1 MESVRPGE
9 FEFKIT
15 HPDQHIRFHLEA
27 NELISNEYELQVV
40 AVPSI
45 SNFEMQLRFPSYLN
59 RKPETIQGTGNAS
72 IPEGTKVT
80 WKITTQATQ
89 NMNWKTVGNSLLF
102 TKKENQFILSKS
114 IFQNTDYQIS
124 SSNSNTKKQEKLNYQ
139 LAVVKDQFPTI
150 QVRTAPDSLKLGNRY
165 ILGQIADDYGLSQLK
180 IVYYPKD
187 QPTAAKRGTIAIK
200 KAAFDQFVFSFPSNL
215 PVQKGVTYDYYF
227 EVFDNDAIHHFNNF
241 SLQFC
246 WCRGCRLELRIE
258 NHLIILES
266 CKISGLVDLRMTPAA
281 RLFQGLQL
289 LI

>member
-1 MESVRPGE
+1 
-9 FEFKIT
+9 
-15 HPDQHIRFHLEA
+15 
-27 NELISNEYELQVV
+27 
-40 AVPSI
+40 
-45 SNFEMQLRFPSYLN
+45 
-59 RKPETIQGTGNAS
+59 
-72 IPEGTKVT
+72 
-80 WKITTQATQ
+80 
-89 NMNWKTVGNSLLF
+89 MNWKTVGNSLLF

-215 PVQKGVTYDYYF
+215 PVQKGITYDYYF
-227 EVFDNDAIHHFNNF
+227 EVFDNDAIHHFKRTKSTVF
-241 SLQFC
+241 SSRLATEEEKEVQSLQQQNENST
-246 WCRGCRLELRIE
+246 GLEKSLKAQE
-258 NHLIILES
+258 KQMSAL
-266 CKISGLVDLRMTPAA
+266 D
-281 RLFQGLQL
+281 QL
-289 LI
+289 KKLGKEKN